1 MLMFSSQKKVPYSQE
16 GIEKYLG
23 AWKTLN
29 NNNNNNN
36 NLLSPPYS
44 SIYLSASSIC
54 LQAYDY
60 CPALVLLVLP
70 GIMVHFIGSVNLIS
84 LSLFL
89 Y

>member
-1 MLMFSSQKKVPYSQE
+1 MFSSQKKVQYSQE
-16 GIEKYLG
+16 GIVKYLG

-29 NNNNNNN
+29 NNNKNN
-36 NLLSPPYS
+36 NLLSPPYP

-54 LQAYDY
+54 LQAYCY
-60 CPALVLLVLP
+60 RPALVLLVLP
-70 GIMVHFIGSVNLIS
+70 GIMVHFIRSVNLIS